1 MHLCSSLFWHFYW
14 IKFVTISIFVGSDLI
29 FPNNMVICYFLVS
42 WNETEHKVL
51 KWSCNSIWWREASGV
66 RWWNSW
72 EMRWLQFGKTRENLH
87 YGCSPSLPCGECPLK
102 RGRCLSEKRR
112 FSTAW
117 LIKFVCRAGAL
128 EFCLFSL
135 QKTTAHSSCWIQL
148 LLQKILD

>member
-72 EMRWLQFGKTRENLH
+72 EMRWLQFGKSGKTCTMDVVLLCLAESVR
-87 YGCSPSLPCGECPLK
+87 LK
-102 RGRCLSEKRR
+102 E
-112 FSTAW
+112 
-117 LIKFVCRAGAL
+117 AGAWVRNGDFLQLDSLNLSAGL
-128 EFCLFSL
+128 ELWNSVYSL
-135 QKTTAHSSCWIQL
+135 CKKQLPIQVVWIQL